1 MTNFTEQDRE
11 TLALVCKK
19 SILWE
24 KFLNVRLSVIPQN
37 TFFVGEI
44 LECAPER
51 DPCFYFF
58 GLFETVVK
66 RILIKKVHCLSKF
79 PSAVFNI

>member
-1 MTNFTEQDRE
+1 M
-11 TLALVCKK
+11 ALQWHDQFNRTGQRDTCASLQKK
-19 SILWE
+19 
-24 KFLNVRLSVIPQN
+24 
-37 TFFVGEI
+37 FFVGEI

-66 RILIKKVHCLSKF
+66 RILIKKVLCLSKF